1 MSRTLAAN
9 CGSLDRLNCRTRCGC
24 NPGLRQMRCTELT
37 LMPLAWAMA
46 TAVQCVV
53 SPGGSVNV
61 SATSHTDKA
70 ARSLRPT
77 SLLRNGIGY
86 YAIDELPRASD
97 PSLQCRLSADVDDLT
112 ASAAIAGRCTA

>member
-77 SLLRNGIGY
+77 SLLRNGGPSY
-86 YAIDELPRASD
+86 SED
-97 PSLQCRLSADVDDLT
+97 PGLEILQHGEARLWNESVP
-112 ASAAIAGRCTA
+112 GRLRRPC